1 MSRLGE
7 KIPKI
12 KKLYWR
18 LIFFFSTAR
27 FSNAAHIFNPTP
39 QSALKPR
46 VWKDIFLYLPV
57 WLKACFTV
65 STMYIKV
72 WTEWPQFGRC
82 FFSQP
87 LNVDLMV
94 LSFFYYYYFAHW
106 EPRVL
111 IGPVAVCTLLPP
123 LAEFSVLPESVAG
136 HSVYFDLLTNLFTCQ
151 SFIFFSS
158 VLFNKHSSNQLNS
171 SSTNQYWSQP
181 CGTQVI

>member
-1 MSRLGE
+1 MSNLFYVLTRRKNTENKEIIL
-7 KIPKI
+7 KVDF
-12 KKLYWR
+12 
-18 LIFFFSTAR
+18 FFFSTAR

-65 STMYIKV
+65 STIYIKV

-94 LSFFYYYYFAHW
+94 LSFLLLLLFCSLRTSCFDWTSCCLHTTATSG
-106 EPRVL
+106 RVL
-111 IGPVAVCTLLPP
+111 SASWIRRRA
-123 LAEFSVLPESVAG
+123 FSV
-136 HSVYFDLLTNLFTCQ
+136 FW
-151 SFIFFSS
+151 
-158 VLFNKHSSNQLNS
+158 
-171 SSTNQYWSQP
+171 STNQPFHLPVFLFFPLFCLTNIPPIS
-181 CGTQVI
+181 